1 MKKRLSFC
9 LLALLIISGSCDKEK
24 ITVPSTISD
33 DLIAYYPFT
42 GNANDVS
49 GNNYNGISY
58 GAVLTTD
65 RFGKANSAYSFDGI
79 TSYIDVNNTF
89 FDNGWANMTFSVW
102 FNSNANISRPQGGGQ
117 VIINTNPHNGF
128 GVGYNYQSN
137 QKIYST
143 KNSDPQITGS
153 WDIIG
158 LSEGNFN
165 YSPVI
170 LNNWY
175 HIAIVKSGLDY
186 QYYLNGQ
193 PDKSL
198 STSVAPIKYL
208 CSLRFGGIAQ
218 HTDPNKECFSGKI
231 DEIRIYNRSLSPDEI
246 LYLATH

>member
-1 MKKRLSFC
+1 MKKRYLFYLI
-9 LLALLIISGSCDKEK
+9 LLLLISGSCHKDE
-24 ITVPSTISD
+24 ISEPPTILND
-33 DLIAYYPFT
+33 IVAYYPFS

-49 GNNYNGISY
+49 GHNYNGNVY

-65 RFGKANSAYSFDGI
+65 RFGKANSAYAFDGI

-102 FNSNANISRPQGGGQ
+102 FNSSANISRPQGGGQ
-117 VIINTNPHNGF
+117 TIINTNPHNGF
-128 GVGYNYQSN
+128 GIGYNYNSN
-137 QKIYST
+137 LKIYSI
-143 KNSDPQITGS
+143 KNSNPEITGS

-158 LSEGNFN
+158 LSEGNFD

-186 QYYLNGQ
+186 KFYLNGQ
-193 PDKSL
+193 LDKL
-198 STSVAPIKYL
+198 ISTTVAPIKYL

-231 DEIRIYNRSLSPDEI
+231 DEIRVYNRALSQSEI
-246 LYLATH
+246 LYLGTH